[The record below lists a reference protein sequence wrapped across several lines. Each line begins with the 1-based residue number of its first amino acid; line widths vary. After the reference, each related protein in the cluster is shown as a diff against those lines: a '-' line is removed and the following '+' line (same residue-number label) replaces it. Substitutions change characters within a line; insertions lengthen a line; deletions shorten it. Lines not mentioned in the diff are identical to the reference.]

1 MHLSETCI
9 IGIDVSKA
17 QLDVAVVPSEE
28 TTQFANADVGIG
40 ELVAWV
46 QTCHPQ
52 FIVVEATGG
61 LELLA
66 TGRLVY

>member
-1 MHLSETCI
+1 MHVPETCI

-28 TTQFANADVGIG
+28 TTQFANTDVGIG

-46 QTCHPQ
+46 RP
-52 FIVVEATGG
+52 ATPSS
-61 LELLA
+61 LS
-66 TGRLVY
+66 